1 MKAFF
6 LTLLLTASCTKY
18 APVIKDQIGV
28 RIENVELNIK
38 ELHDITWKVGKFREY
53 KVSQGLFAVIELP
66 HLSDEDLDYLSKQKN
81 VDSWILRVIVQRGS
95 EAQDLGSLYAPF
107 RSANFSGDAPSG
119 GSPTQV
125 ALKIHYAASFASER
139 FRKFNCPAFGH
150 TKRLNKFQL
159 AGEKKP
165 ISITFDQHIPY
176 EEKSQKVEL
185 NPSGFNAGHSL
196 VGNYFFEIAPYNKKE
211 KTILSSFIRLPVYL
225 EVMSEETQDLPSCSG
240 LHPEFE
246 KAN

>member
-6 LTLLLTASCTKY
+6 LILLLAVSCTKY

-28 RIENVELNIK
+28 RIENIELNIK
-38 ELHDITWKVGKFREY
+38 ELQDITWKVGKFREY
-53 KVSQGLFAVIELP
+53 KVSQGLFVVIEVP
-66 HLSDEDLDYLSKQKN
+66 NLSEEDLDYLSKQKN
-81 VDSWILRVIVQRGS
+81 VDAWIVRVIVQRGS

-107 RSANFSGDAPSG
+107 RSAKFAGDASSR

-139 FRKFNCPAFGH
+139 FRKFTCPAFGH
-150 TKRLNKFQL
+150 TKRLDKFQL
-159 AGEKKP
+159 TGDQKP
-165 ISITFDQHIPY
+165 ITVTFDQQIPY

-196 VGNYFFEIAPYNKKE
+196 VGNYFFEIAPYNQKDKI
-211 KTILSSFIRLPVYL
+211 ILSSFRRLPVYV
-225 EVMSEETQDLPSCSG
+225 EVLSEETQDLPSCTG